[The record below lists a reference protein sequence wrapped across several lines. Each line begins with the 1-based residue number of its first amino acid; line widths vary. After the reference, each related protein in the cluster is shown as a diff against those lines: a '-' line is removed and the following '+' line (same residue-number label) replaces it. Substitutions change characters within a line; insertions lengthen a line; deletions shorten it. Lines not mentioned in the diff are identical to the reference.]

1 MVCLVERGGRCGPN
15 GGERYDERMGRK
27 LQATFT
33 HKPNLPAFSR
43 HSLAPRKSAYLSL
56 ATTTW
61 YE

>member
-15 GGERYDERMGRK
+15 GGKRYDERMGRT

-43 HSLAPRKSAYLSL
+43 HSFSTVLKRLPLARYHHLV
-56 ATTTW
+56 
-61 YE
+61 